1 MLKLTYTENSF
12 YLELLTQPIEEWIQA
27 FCILSLRVG
36 QSLCVEPSTACFLL
50 PANLPGLGQL
60 RSQIKQNTNGEII
73 DIYACDTEYVEVTL
87 RGYWLSVSAQ
97 SINGGFVTTMNHSTE
112 CFLHQLWLEA
122 LEEGKR
128 QKAFM
133 QE

>member
-36 QSLCVEPSTACFLL
+36 QSLCIEPSTACFLL
-50 PANLPGLGQL
+50 PADLPGLAQL
-60 RSQIKQNTNGEII
+60 RTQINQNDSGEVI
-73 DIYACDTEYVEVTL
+73 DIYACDAEYVEVTL
-87 RGYWLSVSAQ
+87 RGYWLSVSSQ
-97 SINGGFVTTMNHSTE
+97 SMNGGFVTTMNHSTE

-122 LEEGKR
+122 DKSTSVVIE
-128 QKAFM
+128 
-133 QE
+133 